1 MNVLKL
7 LYPGMHLKRW
17 ILILMIGLLILVLG
31 AAYVLVEVYRSAPL
45 PEEAFWVTLQ
55 FLPRPL
61 RALLFVGVGVGL
73 IAWALW
79 KLNRSLIDA
88 LAPGQSD
95 IVETIYNFRARQ
107 RGPKVV
113 AIGGGT
119 GLSMLLRG
127 LKDYTS
133 NITAIVTVADDGGS
147 SGRLRRELGML
158 PPGDFRNCLVA
169 LADVE
174 PLMGK
179 LFQYRFEGGGSALDG
194 HSFGNLFIVAMMG
207 VTGSFERALREST
220 RVLAVRGQVLPST
233 LENVNLCAEL
243 EDEARVVV
251 GESKITETGSKIRR
265 LSLQPEHPPAYPE
278 AIKAILDADLV
289 VLGPGSLYTSLL
301 PNLLVDGIYRALLA
315 SSALRVY
322 VCNVATQRG
331 ETDGYGVA
339 EHVAALR
346 RHLPEDPFHY
356 VLANSRTDVTI
367 PERYPS
373 TPVSAPAPQAADYHV
388 VLA

>member
-1 MNVLKL
+1 MKVLKL

-17 ILILMIGLLILVLG
+17 ILVLMIGLLVLVLG
-31 AAYVLVEVYRSAPL
+31 AAYLLVEIYRSAPL
-45 PEEAFWVTLQ
+45 PDEAFWVTLQ
-55 FLPRPL
+55 FLPRPV
-61 RALLFVGVGVGL
+61 RAALFVLVGAGL

-107 RGPKVV
+107 RGPRVV

-174 PLMGK
+174 PLMGR
-179 LFQYRFEGGGSALDG
+179 LFQYRFNHRSGLDG
-194 HSFGNLFIVAMMG
+194 PNFGNLFIVAMSE
-207 VTGSFERALREST
+207 VTGNFELALRESS

-233 LENVNLCAEL
+233 L
-243 EDEARVVV
+243 
-251 GESKITETGSKIRR
+251 
-265 LSLQPEHPPAYPE
+265 
-278 AIKAILDADLV
+278 ADL
-289 VLGPGSLYTSLL
+289 T
-301 PNLLVDGIYRALLA
+301 
-315 SSALRVY
+315 
-322 VCNVATQRG
+322 
-331 ETDGYGVA
+331 
-339 EHVAALR
+339 
-346 RHLPEDPFHY
+346 
-356 VLANSRTDVTI
+356 
-367 PERYPS
+367 
-373 TPVSAPAPQAADYHV
+373 
-388 VLA
+388 

>member
-1 MNVLKL
+1 MKVLKL

-17 ILILMIGLLILVLG
+17 LLVLMIGLLVLVLG

-61 RALLFVGVGVGL
+61 RALLFVGVGAGL
-73 IAWALW
+73 ITWALW
-79 KLNRSLIDA
+79 RLNRSLIDA

-147 SGRLRRELGML
+147 SGRLRRELGVL

-179 LFQYRFEGGGSALDG
+179 LFQYRFDSGSALDG
-194 HSFGNLFIVAMMG
+194 HSFGNLFIVAMTEVAG
-207 VTGSFERALREST
+207 NFEEAVRETS
-220 RVLAVRGQVLPST
+220 RVLAVRGQILPAT
-233 LENVNLCAEL
+233 LSALTICART
-243 EDEARVVV
+243 EDGSIVR
-251 GESKITETGSKIRR
+251 GESSITEHG
-265 LSLQPEHPPAYPE
+265 
-278 AIKAILDADLV
+278 
-289 VLGPGSLYTSLL
+289 
-301 PNLLVDGIYRALLA
+301 
-315 SSALRVY
+315 
-322 VCNVATQRG
+322 
-331 ETDGYGVA
+331 
-339 EHVAALR
+339 HVKEIFL
-346 RHLPEDPFHY
+346 
-356 VLANSRTDVTI
+356 
-367 PERYPS
+367 
-373 TPVSAPAPQAADYHV
+373 
-388 VLA
+388 